1 MLESL
6 KGKGKSD
13 GLVSAM
19 HPIGTLYQNDY
30 FGEVGLVTNLKRTT
44 SVKAK
49 EYVTLAQMS
58 KDTLMLA
65 KKEYPHIYQVF

>member
-13 GLVSAM
+13 GLLSVM
-19 HPIGTLYQNDY
+19 HQIDTLHQNDY
-30 FGEVGLVTNLKRTT
+30 FGEVGLVTNLKRTC
-44 SVKAK
+44 SVRAK

-58 KDTLMLA
+58 KEKLEEA
-65 KKEYPHIYQVF
+65 